1 MVKDV
6 SRTPVSPP
14 PEPSSSRDVRARIV
28 AAAAAL
34 LASQG
39 RDAVT
44 TRAVAAAASVQA
56 PTLYR
61 LFGDKRGLLD
71 AVAEYGFATYLS
83 EKELR
88 EASADPVADLRVGWD
103 LHIEFGLAHPAIYA
117 LMYGDP
123 QSGVT
128 SPAAAAA
135 KRILQQHIRRL
146 AVAGR
151 LRVSEERAAALVH
164 ASGCGTVLT
173 LLAMP
178 ADRRDRGLSKAAREA
193 VLAAITT
200 ATPALDRPSPA
211 AAAIA
216 LRAVL
221 SDATTFTRGERQLL
235 KEWLERLITSHPS

>member
-1 MVKDV
+1 
-6 SRTPVSPP
+6 
-14 PEPSSSRDVRARIV
+14 VRARIV
-28 AAAAAL
+28 AAAAEL

-44 TRAVAAAASVQA
+44 TRSVAAAAGVQA

-61 LFGDKRGLLD
+61 LFGDKGGLLD
-71 AVAEYGFATYLS
+71 AVAEHGFATYLG
-83 EKELR
+83 EKQLR
-88 EASADPVADLRVGWD
+88 EAGPDPVEDLRVGWD
-103 LHIEFGLAHPAIYA
+103 LHIEFGLAHPALYA

-123 QSGVT
+123 RSGVT

-135 KRILQQHIRRL
+135 KRVLQLHIRRL

-151 LRVSEERAAALVH
+151 LRVSEARAADLVH

-178 ADRRDRGLSKAAREA
+178 EGRRDLGLSAAAREA
-193 VLAAITT
+193 VIAAITT
-200 ATPALDRPSPA
+200 ATPALERPSPA

-221 SDATTFTRGERQLL
+221 PDATTLTHGERQLL
-235 KEWLERLITSHPS
+235 EEWLERLVQSSPS